1 MSTTR
6 FARWQKATALA
17 PMAALSAACTVA
29 IAGAGGPVGTL
40 TAAEEGGPT
49 PGAVEVPE
57 AAVEAPASVSLPEA
71 VTATQP
77 DSAIVNASSTS
88 GIPAV
93 ALGAYQRAQTI
104 INGADSSCRI
114 SWQLVAAIGRVESD
128 HGRFGGS
135 QLDDKGVATPGIYGI
150 PLDGSNGT
158 ARIMDTDA
166 GELDNDATYDRA
178 VGPMQ
183 FIPSTWRVVGVDA
196 DRDGVRDPQ
205 NVHDAALAT
214 AVYLCSGDEDLSTE
228 AGKRSA
234 VHRYNRSDQ
243 YVNLVLA
250 IEQAYLEGEYTSV
263 PNAVAAANYF
273 VPDPVTTRPNDGGST
288 DTATPGRPGAPA
300 AGGTPGTGAGAT
312 PGTGTG
318 STPGAG
324 SGSTPGTGSGS
335 TPGTGSGSTPG
346 TGSGSTPGTGSGS
359 TPGTGSGSTPG
370 TGSGSTPGTGSG
382 STPVTPPPAPEPT
395 RPPAGPL
402 EPVIEDPVGAV
413 VDLPGTVG
421 HVLTWAGA
429 SLKCNSQG
437 KFDNPFNPN
446 DPWDQCMR
454 SLGF

>member
-40 TAAEEGGPT
+40 TAADEGGAT

-71 VTATQP
+71 VSAAQT
-77 DSAIVNASSTS
+77 DSSIVSASSTS

-128 HGRFGGS
+128 HGRYGGT
-135 QLDDKGVATPGIYGI
+135 QLDEKGVATPGIFGI

-166 GELDNDATYDRA
+166 AELDNDATYDRA

-205 NVHDAALAT
+205 NIHDAALAT

-234 VHRYNRSDQ
+234 VHRYNHSDE

-250 IEQAYLEGEYTSV
+250 IEEAYLEGEYTSV
-263 PNAVAAANYF
+263 PNAVAASNYF

-288 DTATPGRPGAPA
+288 DTAVPGRPGAPA
-300 AGGTPGTGAGAT
+300 AGGTGGTGAGAT
-312 PGTGTG
+312 PGTGG
-318 STPGAG
+318 
-324 SGSTPGTGSGS
+324 GTGSGS
-335 TPGTGSGSTPG
+335 TPGTGGGSTPG
-346 TGSGSTPGTGSGS
+346 TGGGSTPGTGGGSGG
-359 TPGTGSGSTPG
+359 GTGG
-370 TGSGSTPGTGSG
+370 G
-382 STPVTPPPAPEPT
+382 STPVTPPPAPEPE
-395 RPPAGPL
+395 PPAPTVP
-402 EPVIEDPVGAV
+402 PVAEI
-413 VDLPGTVG
+413 PGTIVEQVLYTADVARRECLADLNLLGIVAGLLTPNQKNLLNRCINALVG
-421 HVLTWAGA
+421 TPV
-429 SLKCNSQG
+429 
-437 KFDNPFNPN
+437 P
-446 DPWDQCMR
+446 
-454 SLGF
+454 